1 LLYQRSMSI
10 ERRLVAVLRLIET
23 ENYSTPMISETLG
36 ISIPTVSRHV
46 SALRERGF
54 DIRSQR
60 RDGVWRFILVR
71 KQASPSFPRDVE
83 SETVGASRRGVDPGR
98 ARIA

>member
-1 LLYQRSMSI
+1 MSI

-54 DIRSQR
+54 DIRSHR

-71 KQASPSFPRDVE
+71 KQANPSLPRDVE
-83 SETVGASRRGVDPGR
+83 SETVRASRRGVDPGR